1 MIPALECL
9 QLHGVE
15 RFKVTGINH
24 TLSPAAVR
32 QIVLEEE
39 SACRFRDF
47 APETLHAILRY
58 GAPVGAVIE
67 RHPRLHRGME
77 YARRLI
83 AEREAQGL
91 SFPTGTVILADELT
105 GGQGRFRRAWHAPPG
120 GLWLT
125 LVLVN
130 TLLPASTRLY
140 PLAAGL
146 ACCEAVRAYG
156 IDARLKWVND
166 IHVQGRKLAGILTET
181 MIGPRYRE
189 EYILI
194 GVGVNVNNLQ
204 FPAEL
209 SSLAVSLRS
218 LLGHE
223 IELESFAARL
233 LAKFV
238 WNIGLLHFEEQRQL
252 EEDGGSG
259 PEPQALLLAN
269 WRRLSDTIGRR
280 VRFGYDVQLQPQYE
294 AEVMSL
300 DADGALVLRIL
311 PEGHLVTEHSG
322 EIIYL
327 E

>member
-1 MIPALECL
+1 MIPS
-9 QLHGVE
+9 
-15 RFKVTGINH
+15 
-24 TLSPAAVR
+24 LSPSLVQAMV
-32 QIVLEEE
+32 QEEE
-39 SACRFRDF
+39 RDLRARDF
-47 APETLHAILRY
+47 APETLQAILRY

-67 RHPRLHRGME
+67 HHPRLHRGME

-83 AEREAQGL
+83 VEREEQGL
-91 SFPTGTVILADELT
+91 SFHTGTVIVADELT

-130 TLLPASTRLY
+130 TLLPAATRLF

-146 ACCEAVRAYG
+146 ACCEAVRGYG

-166 IHVQGRKLAGILTET
+166 IHVGGRKLAGILTET
-181 MIGPRYRE
+181 MVSPRYRE

-204 FPAEL
+204 FPSEL
-209 SSLAVSLRS
+209 SSLAVSMHA
-218 LLGHE
+218 LLGRE
-223 IELESFAARL
+223 IQLQLFATRL

-238 WNIGLLHFEEQRQL
+238 WNIGMLHFEEQRQL

-259 PEPQALLLAN
+259 QQRESMLLDS

-280 VRFGYDVQLQPQYE
+280 VRFGYDVQVQPQYE
-294 AEVMSL
+294 AEVMAL
-300 DADGALVLRIL
+300 DAEGALVLRML
-311 PEGHLVTEHSG
+311 PDGHLITEHSG